1 MSVASGSSSP
11 KDSPLKRSFSQNIY
25 KAEDDLFSVFSNSVS
40 SVSTPGSGKVQ
51 PNLSNGSSK
60 FGAIREG
67 VSLSDTSGNS
77 VGSEDRYA
85 ALSSIF
91 AKVET
96 KPNNQDEDSFV
107 GSTFS
112 NGSKSS
118 SPPQST
124 PISLSKSMSSLA
136 FMGPPMTMSIP
147 RPPSKRSQALPSHFS
162 HQNSVSS
169 NLSRAESYG
178 SLSSSDFRMTTPISI
193 SGSSRGPSPLI
204 KGNGDVIPLAVAFQ
218 EVISAKF
225 KGSDES
231 RCQVQMFGNVKIA
244 FPSGIVQTLANNP
257 SPAALAFKLTN
268 AAKVEKLHPNK
279 NFVTVLDDTD
289 ISSSHL
295 PKEEYSLEIDVTAL
309 VVYLRRMREQN
320 PTARYYN
327 IDIVKYQLKS
337 LGVKSCPLQVV
348 THWKCEP
355 NWTGL
360 KVEYKYNST
369 ALSSLESVKNVTFSV
384 NIHAKVTDIQGKPQP
399 TW

>member
-1 MSVASGSSSP
+1 MSSIST
-11 KDSPLKRSFSQNIY
+11 
-25 KAEDDLFSVFSNSVS
+25 
-40 SVSTPGSGKVQ
+40 TPGSGHVHA
-51 PNLSNGSSK
+51 NLSNGTSK
-60 FGAIREG
+60 FGAIREREN
-67 VSLSDTSGNS
+67 LDDTPASTNS
-77 VGSEDRYA
+77 TEDRYA

-91 AKVET
+91 ADVQS
-96 KPNNQDEDSFV
+96 KPNNSSTNDETSFG
-107 GSTFS
+107 GSAFS
-112 NGSKSS
+112 NGS

-136 FMGPPMTMSIP
+136 FMGPPMSIP

-162 HQNSVSS
+162 HQNSINS

-178 SLSSSDFRMTTPISI
+178 SLSSSDFRMTPISI

-204 KGNGDVIPLAVAFQ
+204 IGNGDVIPLAVAFQ
-218 EVISAKF
+218 ELISAKF

-268 AAKVEKLHPNK
+268 AAKIEKLHPNK
-279 NFVTVLDDTD
+279 NFVSVILDEN
-289 ISSSHL
+289 ISL
-295 PKEEYSLEIDVTAL
+295 PSEEYQLEIDVGAL
-309 VVYLRRMREQN
+309 VMHLKRMREQN

-327 IDIVKYQLKS
+327 VDIVKYQLTS

-355 NWTGL
+355 KWTGL

-369 ALSSLESVKNVTFSV
+369 ALSSLESVKNVTFTV
-384 NIHAKVTDIQGKPQP
+384 NIDAKVIDIQGKPQP